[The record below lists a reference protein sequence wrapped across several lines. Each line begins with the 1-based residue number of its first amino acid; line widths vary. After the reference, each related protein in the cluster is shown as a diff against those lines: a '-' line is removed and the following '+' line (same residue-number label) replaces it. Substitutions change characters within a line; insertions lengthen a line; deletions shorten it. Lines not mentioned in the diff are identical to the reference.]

1 MSLNEPLT
9 TSNDKKPFSSLIVTV
24 IARAISS
31 VGFGSIVAIGVL
43 WLFPSALGEP
53 KSPTADDLQRITRQ
67 KRELRRKSAPPAL
80 SSSRSKS
87 YQGSPAANP
96 VIIVPVVVAPTGDSP
111 PSSSSRRVYFLE
123 PQTKPR
129 SSRRY
134 SAPAEEHLAVDC
146 RTPILQIPEDVSPR
160 SSSSTLVQVSSTSSH
175 HTAILD
181 TCEEVIESA
190 DSDTSSKRS
199 DSRSKQSRFLLGRFK
214 GRWAR
219 RPSTSPETSAAPAED
234 PPPILTK
241 PSRRTS
247 LGISPPWLI
256 TKPRTTIDLSTPP
269 PASPVEPP
277 SRPQT
282 PTMSEALFS
291 RPSRKVSASEKV
303 NRRSS
308 LPQRTQPYAYPYFA
322 EPPSA
327 PGQRSSI
334 DSPAEYLTAEERGRR
349 EVRERNARVQASLGL
364 GQRPPTRRSTSA
376 VA

>member
-9 TSNDKKPFSSLIVTV
+9 TSNDKKPSSSLI
-24 IARAISS
+24 
-31 VGFGSIVAIGVL
+31 SIVAIGVL

-67 KRELRRKSAPPAL
+67 KRESRRKSAPPAL

-291 RPSRKVSASEKV
+291 RPSRKVSASEKA